1 MKCSR
6 CKDPIPKGKEA
17 YIKGKIVCQYCFN
30 KLRAGRMNGNGG
42 LVKAYK
48 DWLTR
53 KWTYKKN

>member
-1 MKCSR
+1 MRKQKCNR

-42 LVKAYK
+42 LIKAYK

-53 KWTYKKN
+53 K